1 MRIGMIF
8 KKYLTYLALFL
19 FLLTSCA
26 PAQIKPAE
34 MFQPQFQ
41 KTPPYEVNL
50 DLPKPDKIVP
60 IYVDDNFQET
70 TIDKAKFVVLAPKEY
85 AKVAALL
92 KLAKNYKAIAK
103 EQQVLVNIHID
114 TINALKE
121 YVALEQAKARAWQE
135 LAVHWENTYNRE
147 AYYHKVDNAINK
159 GTFATIAI
167 GVIVALIA
175 L

>member
-1 MRIGMIF
+1 MRIR
-8 KKYLTYLALFL
+8 KYFTVLMVSL

-26 PAQIKPAE
+26 PRVIKPVQHFE
-34 MFQPQFQ
+34 PKFDR
-41 KTPPYEVNL
+41 TPPYEVGL

-60 IYVDDNFQET
+60 IYVDENFQRT
-70 TIDKAKFVVLAPKEY
+70 TIDKAKFVVLAPAEY
-85 AKVAALL
+85 AKVAALV

-121 YVALEQAKARAWQE
+121 YVALEQAKARAYNE
-135 LAVHWENTYNRE
+135 LAVHYQNAYNQE
-147 AYYHKVDNAINK
+147 AYYHRLDNAIHK
-159 GTFATIAI
+159 GMFAVITIGAI
-167 GVIVALIA
+167 IALIA

>member
-1 MRIGMIF
+1 M
-8 KKYLTYLALFL
+8 KKVLVYLTLFL

-26 PAQIKPAE
+26 PAKVIPVKRFDPKFE
-34 MFQPQFQ
+34 R
-41 KTPPYEVNL
+41 TPPYEVSI

-60 IYVDDNFQET
+60 IYVDENFQRT
-70 TIDKAKFVVLAPKEY
+70 TIDKAKFVVLAPAEY
-85 AKVAALL
+85 AKVAAIV

-121 YVALEQAKARAWQE
+121 YVALEQAKFRAMEE
-135 LAVHWENTYNRE
+135 LSVHYQNAYNQE
-147 AYYHKVDNAINK
+147 AYYHKLDNAIHK
-159 GTFATIAI
+159 GMFAVITIGAI
-167 GVIVALIA
+167 IALIA